1 MMRAET
7 VGDQTQ
13 GLASR
18 RRGSRPQQACPTAPE
33 LPGGAASE
41 AGLGPP
47 AALSTALSLRLAR
60 GHLRPGPLLPL
71 TGQYWWLG
79 EAWAPGAA
87 EAALGAHPG
96 LS

>member
-1 MMRAET
+1 M
-7 VGDQTQ
+7 GDQTQ

-18 RRGSRPQQACPTAPE
+18 RAGFLTS
-33 LPGGAASE
+33 
-41 AGLGPP
+41 AGLPRRPSSLAELLQKLGSVTGCPEHCP
-47 AALSTALSLRLAR
+47 LLRLAG
-60 GHLRPGPLLPL
+60 GHLRLGPLLPL

-79 EAWAPGAA
+79 EAWAPGTA